1 MNKIPKRI
9 VDMIEE
15 RNRLNREITEF
26 VNNEIGND
34 VYWNTD
40 QADIVGEDNITGD
53 EQGDENCREWCDQ
66 TMWGEDCGCGFY
78 YWETEV
84 KGKILRMDFEF

>member
-1 MNKIPKRI
+1 MNKIPQKI

-15 RNRLNREITEF
+15 RNRLNREIAEF
-26 VNNEIGND
+26 VNDEIGDD
-34 VYWNTD
+34 VYWNID
-40 QADIVGEDNITGD
+40 DADIVGEDNITGK

-66 TMWGEDCGCGFY
+66 TMWGEDCGSGFY

-84 KGKILRMDFEF
+84 KGKILRMDYGF

>member
-1 MNKIPKRI
+1 MNKIPKKI
-9 VDMIEE
+9 VEMIEE
-15 RNRLNREITEF
+15 RNRLNEQINEF
-26 VNNEIGND
+26 VNNEIGDD

-40 QADIVGEDNITGD
+40 HAEIVSEENITGK

-66 TMWGEDCGCGFY
+66 SMTGEDCGCGFY

-84 KGKILRMDFEF
+84 NNKYLRIDYGF